1 MHLKTIF
8 RILGSLLLLLA
19 AVMLGCSVVSIIY
32 GEHDFFAFVASALIV
47 TLAGLWLQY
56 FGKGAHNKYSRRDG
70 YVTIAASWIAF
81 ALVGSLPYLLS
92 GSVDGSFT
100 NAFFESMS
108 GFSTTGATILQ
119 DIESQP
125 HALLLWR
132 SFSQWLGGLGIVF
145 FTVAV
150 LPMFGFSG
158 VQLFAAEATG
168 ATKQK
173 AHPRVAVS
181 ARWILAVYVTLTVLC
196 SMALAACGMGGF
208 ESVCHGLTT
217 IATGGFSTRQMSIE
231 SFHSPTIEYVIT
243 FFMFVAGIN
252 YTLLYLFV
260 LKGKIR
266 KLFSNTEFR
275 CYLGLVLCFTLIV
288 TIGLLITGDPSVPEG
303 AGWMTKAE
311 TSFRHAIFQVVAL
324 QTTTGYTTTD
334 YMLWAPFLWMIM
346 SFVMYFGACGGSS
359 SGAMKCSRLAI
370 FAKSIHG
377 EFLHILHPN
386 AVLPVRIDKQVI
398 SPSTRMTVLTFVCLY
413 ILLVFVSWL
422 IFMMMGIGF
431 TDAYGMAVGSIG
443 NIGPALGNVGP
454 SFTWFEVPV
463 AAKWFSAALMLVG
476 RLELFSVL
484 LMFSPEFWKTNAY

>member
-1 MHLKTIF
+1 MHLKIIF
-8 RILGSLLLLLA
+8 RILGALLLLLA
-19 AVMLGCSVVSIIY
+19 SVMLACSVVSICY

-47 TLAGLWLQY
+47 VLVALWLLY
-56 FGKGAHNKYSRRDG
+56 FGQGAKNKYSRRDG
-70 YVTIAASWIAF
+70 YITITASWLTF

-92 GSVDGSFT
+92 GSVEGSFT

-108 GFSTTGATILQ
+108 GFSTTGATILR

-150 LPMFGFSG
+150 LPIFGFSG

-168 ATKQK
+168 ATREK

-181 ARWILAVYVTLTVLC
+181 ARWILAVYVTLTALC
-196 SMALAACGMGGF
+196 ALCLSLCGMGGF
-208 ESVCHGLTT
+208 ESICHALTT

-231 SFHSPTIEYVIT
+231 AFHSPTIEYVIT
-243 FFMFVAGIN
+243 LFMFVAGIN

-266 KLFSNTEFR
+266 KLFQNTEFR
-275 CYLGLVLCFTLIV
+275 FYLGIVLGFTLYV
-288 TIGLLITGDPSVPEG
+288 TIGLLITGDPSLPAG
-303 AGWMTKAE
+303 ASLGTRIE
-311 TSFRHAIFQVVAL
+311 TSFRHAVFQVIAL

-334 YMLWAPFLWMIM
+334 YMLWAPFLWMVMAFI
-346 SFVMYFGACGGSS
+346 MYFGACGGSS
-359 SGAMKCSRLAI
+359 SGAMKCSRIAI
-370 FAKSIHG
+370 FVKSIHG

-398 SPSTRMTVLTFVCLY
+398 APGTRMTVLTFVCLY
-413 ILLVFVSWL
+413 ILLVFASWL

-443 NIGPALGNVGP
+443 NIGPALGSVGP
-454 SFTWFEVPV
+454 SFTWYEVPA
-463 AAKWFSAALMLVG
+463 AAKWFSAALMLIG

-484 LMFSPEFWKTNAY
+484 LMFSPEFWKGNAY